1 MLPEACAMIRAVQ
14 ALERR
19 EETMRIGAKTRLIEH
34 SSSGG

>member
-1 MLPEACAMIRAVQ
+1 MIRPVQ

-19 EETMRIGAKTRLIEH
+19 EKTMRIGAKTRLVEY